1 MKKIISFLKPI
12 GMTMKGYL
20 EFIGLKYQK
29 HVQPIFDK
37 IGHAL
42 THNFIL
48 HVKDNQ
54 LTLFGFIR
62 LKVTRKTRHALYGYL
77 FISLWMV
84 GFAIFT
90 LYPLVYSFYLSFHE
104 AYYNLQT
111 GVQTTF
117 VGMNNYINILRSA
130 TLVPLFTNYI
140 GKILIAVPL
149 IIVFSVVIAVL
160 VNMPIK
166 NKGLWRSI
174 FFLPVIIS
182 TGPVINE
189 LNAQNA
195 IALPSIQDSEV
206 YQYILT
212 SLPPLLSDPLLT
224 VINSMLLIL
233 WYAGIPILIFIAGL
247 QKIDPSLYEA
257 AAMDGASPWM
267 RFFKIT
273 LPSIVPFMG
282 ISIVYI
288 VVSMSLYVEPGG
300 ILDLTRI
307 HMLVGSPDSGFWFGY
322 GYAAAIAWIYFLVMV
337 IIILI
342 FTRLV
347 AERKQKG
354 VL

>member
-1 MKKIISFLKPI
+1 MKKIQAFLRNV
-12 GMTMKGYL
+12 
-20 EFIGLKYQK
+20 LKQVMFFAEKMGIWYRATI
-29 HVQPIFDK
+29 QPTLSK
-37 IGHAL
+37 IGYKL
-42 THNFIL
+42 SHNVML
-48 HVKDNQ
+48 HFENNR
-54 LTLFGFIR
+54 LRLFGFIR
-62 LKVTRKTRHALYGYL
+62 FKVTRKTRHALYGYL

-84 GFAIFT
+84 GFGVFT
-90 LYPLVYSFYLSFHE
+90 LYPLIYSFYLSFHN

-111 GVQTTF
+111 GVVTTY
-117 VGMNNYINILRSA
+117 VGFTNYLNILRSS
-130 TLVPLFTNYI
+130 TLVPLFTNYV
-140 GKILIAVPL
+140 GKIVIAVPL
-149 IIVFSVVIAVL
+149 IIVFSIVIAVL
-160 VNMPIK
+160 VNMPIR
-166 NKGLWRSI
+166 NKGIWRSI

-195 IALPSIQDSEV
+195 IALPSIQDSDV
-206 YQYILT
+206 YRYILT

-233 WYAGIPILIFIAGL
+233 WYAGIPILIFLAGL

-257 AAMDGASPWM
+257 ASMDGASPWM
-267 RFFKIT
+267 RFWKIT

-300 ILDLTRI
+300 ILDLTRT
-307 HMLVGSPDSGFWFGY
+307 HMLVGAPDSAFWFGY
-322 GYAAAIAWIYFLVMV
+322 GYAAAIAWIYFFIMV

-347 AERKQKG
+347 TERKQK
-354 VL
+354 VML